1 MDNNNDKMA
10 QHARVND
17 RPAEEYLM
25 AGGDGFKWDKG
36 RWGEGGKVTEV
47 VGALSRVSRDWN
59 FWHGIWNC
67 DK

>member
-1 MDNNNDKMA
+1 MDNNSDKMA

-47 VGALSRVSRDWN
+47 VEALSRVSRDWN

>member
-1 MDNNNDKMA
+1 MDNDNGKIA

-25 AGGDGFKWDKG
+25 AGGEGFKWDKG

-47 VGALSRVSRDWN
+47 VEALSKVSC
-59 FWHGIWNC
+59 G
-67 DK
+67 